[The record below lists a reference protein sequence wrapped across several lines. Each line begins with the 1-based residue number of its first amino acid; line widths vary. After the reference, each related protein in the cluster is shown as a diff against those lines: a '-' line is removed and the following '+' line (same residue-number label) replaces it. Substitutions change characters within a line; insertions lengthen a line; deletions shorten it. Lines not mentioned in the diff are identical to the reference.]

1 MDEGTNA
8 SLGGSAGLNGEARGE
23 RREHL
28 LASLERDR
36 EQVRRAVEDLRRS
49 ANGAMRSLSL
59 GRELLTHPAVW
70 LVGGLALGVWLG
82 RRSTAR
88 DL

>member
-1 MDEGTNA
+1 MDAGANP
-8 SLGGSAGLNGEARGE
+8 SLSGSATLDGEAYGE

-28 LASLERDR
+28 RASLERDR

-49 ANGAMRSLSL
+49 ASGAVRGLSL
-59 GRELLTHPAVW
+59 GRQLLTHPAVW

-82 RRSTAR
+82 RRRTAR

>member
-1 MDEGTNA
+1 MDAGANA
-8 SLGGSAGLNGEARGE
+8 GLGGSASLNGEGFGE

-49 ANGAMRSLSL
+49 ASGAVRSLTL
-59 GRELLTHPAVW
+59 GRQLLTHPAVW

-82 RRSTAR
+82 RRRTSK